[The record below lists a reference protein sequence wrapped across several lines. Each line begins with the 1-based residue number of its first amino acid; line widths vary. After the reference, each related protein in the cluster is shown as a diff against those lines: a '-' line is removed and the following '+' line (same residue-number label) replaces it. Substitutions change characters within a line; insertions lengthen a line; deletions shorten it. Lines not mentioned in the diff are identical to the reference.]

1 MLSGV
6 NMIYQKVSN
15 IIDAAWKEFY
25 KTLGSKGFT
34 EQEVKEF
41 AKQLNYSDVFSAVEK
56 CAMESVR

>member
-1 MLSGV
+1 MT
-6 NMIYQKVSN
+6 YQKVSR

-34 EQEVKEF
+34 DKEVKEF
-41 AKQLNYSDVFSAVEK
+41 AKQLNYKDVFSAVED